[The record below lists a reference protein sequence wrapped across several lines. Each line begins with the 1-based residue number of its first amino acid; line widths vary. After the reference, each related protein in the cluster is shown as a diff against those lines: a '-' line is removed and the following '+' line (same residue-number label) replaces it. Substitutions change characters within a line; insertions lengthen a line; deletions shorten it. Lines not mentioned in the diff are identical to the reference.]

1 MQVQIG
7 MDVEKLAALVRSGAL
22 CIADLQA
29 LDADTKAA
37 LWRLCLHCVECDRA
51 ELAQPV
57 MVKPYT
63 DRR

>member
-1 MQVQIG
+1 MQLQVGIE
-7 MDVEKLAALVRSGAL
+7 VEKLAALVRSGAL

-51 ELAQPV
+51 EQAQPLTV
-57 MVKPYT
+57 MPYT

>member
-1 MQVQIG
+1 MQVQVGI
-7 MDVEKLAALVRSGAL
+7 DIEKLAALVRSGAV

-37 LWRLCLHCVECDRA
+37 LWRLCLHCVECDR
-51 ELAQPV
+51 ELTQSV
-57 MVKPYT
+57 VVTPYT